1 MKRMAMLLVLG
12 TVLATGTAMA
22 SGSGDWDEAASR
34 VSVAGGDWNVL
45 IGATDDNGQNIVE
58 QLGSKLRSDIPFY
71 WPEERFEEFLDY
83 LWGANW
89 RAEEIARRGSL
100 RRMSDYWDQLKKQ
113 VDLMV
118 AEPTAARLEWGYGVH
133 LSIRNSLLQDARW

>member
-1 MKRMAMLLVLG
+1 MLLVLG

-22 SGSGDWDEAASR
+22 MGNWDEAAAR
-34 VSVAGGDWNVL
+34 VSEEGGDWGVL
-45 IGATDDNGQNIVE
+45 IGATDKYGSNIVE
-58 QLGSKLRSDIPFY
+58 QLGSKLRNDIPFY
-71 WPEERFEEFLDY
+71 SPEERFGEFLDY